1 MDIQTSVE
9 RVKVNEVVLGET
21 TQLTSTLE
29 PADWKAEK
37 GFGKGD
43 ARWWQKF

>member
-21 TQLTSTLE
+21 TQFTSTLE
-29 PADWKAEK
+29 PAVWKAEK
-37 GFGKGD
+37 GFGKCD
-43 ARWWQKF
+43 IRRWQKF